1 MRDTRFS
8 ALHVFITL
16 SNIKHDQQ
24 LFFTRTEPTINKN
37 DFHHHIDLGTDSIVS
52 RIYWAGDSDSNSIKA
67 HSNWTI
73 SHCHLYI

>member
-1 MRDTRFS
+1 MSDTRFS

-24 LFFTRTEPTINKN
+24 LFFSVTEPTTNKN
-37 DFHHHIDLGTDSIVS
+37 DFLLHIDLDNDSIVS
-52 RIYWAGDSDSNSIKA
+52 RIYWAGDSDSNSLKA